1 MILVL
6 SFILNL
12 LAPIVN
18 LLGILGLCGC
28 IVYDE
33 PQFLIISGALAVVG
47 FIFGIFAYPL
57 GIPPRWFWSHSANA
71 IFEFAVTAVL
81 GYAWNFAMWPCAI
94 YMIMLLVEKV
104 S

>member
-1 MILVL
+1 MLIVL
-6 SFILNL
+6 SFLINL

-18 LLGILGLCGC
+18 ALGMVGLCGC
-28 IVYDE
+28 IAYDD
-33 PQFLIISGALAVVG
+33 PQILIISGVLAVVG

-94 YMIMLLVEKV
+94 YLIRLIAEMVA
-104 S
+104 